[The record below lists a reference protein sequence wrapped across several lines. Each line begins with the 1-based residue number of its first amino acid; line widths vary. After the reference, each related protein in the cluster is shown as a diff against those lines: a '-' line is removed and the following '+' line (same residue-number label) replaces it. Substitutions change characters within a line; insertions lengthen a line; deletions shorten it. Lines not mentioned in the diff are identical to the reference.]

1 MLVAVHKDSIILVRV
16 NAVSEHL
23 QCSKVAFPSVR
34 DDCQLRLRILLLCFP
49 DMYIH
54 RSLALRVSECRRAP
68 SSGELP
74 LLHFAEVGAF
84 APLAGAR
91 LMLTC
96 RAGFP
101 VLLRF
106 LRTLRDL
113 GSHSS
118 SGCNPYERRLQE
130 IRRTLPRGVIRDPQT
145 YYRHSFADA
154 IATVAEGGADSD
166 LLFAL
171 LQIQMGAG
179 FADLLDYSA
188 ELADAFLVCDCSI
201 DYPEPDYEAESPTW
215 EPEEEYKYV
224 VSPLYS
230 ACGPRGDDT
239 AVSLLIK
246 IGLNVNEL
254 ERYAVT
260 RNGCHTRRT
269 ALYWALANNRLS
281 AVKML
286 LRSKASVGSRGGE
299 IGRTPEGRA
308 YVRTPIHLALRIAK
322 RTGVEA
328 PLRILL
334 EHGFC
339 PFCTIS
345 SCADLEYFFQRDV
358 LTRSGVLGRV
368 LSTCESR
375 CHCKACESEL
385 SGSLSWRKR
394 KRSP

>member
-1 MLVAVHKDSIILVRV
+1 MLVAAHKDSIILVRV
-16 NAVSEHL
+16 NAVPEHL

-34 DDCQLRLRILLLCFP
+34 DDCQLRLRILLLCFL

-54 RSLALRVSECRRAP
+54 RSVALRVSECRRAP

-106 LRTLRDL
+106 IRTLRAL
-113 GSHSS
+113 GSYGT

-130 IRRTLPRGVIRDPQT
+130 IRKTLPRGVLKNP
-145 YYRHSFADA
+145 YHHRHFFADA

-171 LQIQMGAG
+171 LHIQTGTG
-179 FADLLDYSA
+179 FANVPHYGAD
-188 ELADAFLVCDCSI
+188 LADGFDVDCSI
-201 DYPEPDYEAESPTW
+201 DYPEPDYEGESPTW
-215 EPEEEYKYV
+215 EPEEDYKYV

-269 ALYWALANNRLS
+269 ALYRALANNRLS

-286 LRSKASVGSRGGE
+286 LRFKASVEKRGGE
-299 IGRTPEGRA
+299 IGRRPDGRA
-308 YVRTPIHLALRIAK
+308 YVRTPIRLA
-322 RTGVEA
+322 
-328 PLRILL
+328 
-334 EHGFC
+334 
-339 PFCTIS
+339 
-345 SCADLEYFFQRDV
+345 FQMAER
-358 LTRSGVLGRV
+358 GEG
-368 LSTCESR
+368 E
-375 CHCKACESEL
+375 
-385 SGSLSWRKR
+385 GSLRTSL
-394 KRSP
+394 SIESVH